1 MSIATAL
8 FSDSQRRVFQWVFG
22 QPERSFHLSELRRLT
37 LLGSASLQREL
48 NRLVD
53 AGLVMSEF
61 VGNQRHFQANA
72 NSPVFTELVA
82 LTRKSLGV
90 VPLLQA
96 ALKPMADRLTVAFVY
111 GSVAKQTDTVQSD
124 VDLLLVGDDLSLN
137 EILTLILPV
146 EAQLGRKIN
155 PSCYTQ
161 LEYKKR
167 LDDASSFVN
176 RILAQPI
183 LPLIGQDLAS
193 TRTG

>member
-53 AGLVMSEF
+53 AGLVLSEF

-72 NSPVFTELVA
+72 NSPVFAELVT
-82 LTRKSLGV
+82 LTRKTLGV
-90 VPLLQA
+90 VPLLQG
-96 ALKPMADRLTVAFVY
+96 ALQPLADRLTEAFVY
-111 GSVAKQTDTVQSD
+111 GSVAKQTDNAHSD

-137 EILTLILPV
+137 EILTLVLPV
-146 EAQLGRKIN
+146 EAQLDRKIN
-155 PSCYTQ
+155 PNCYTQ
-161 LEYKKR
+161 SEYRKR
-167 LDDASSFVN
+167 LGEADSFVN
-176 RILAQPI
+176 RVLAQPI
-183 LPLIGQDLAS
+183 LPLIG
-193 TRTG
+193 